1 LTNLTRI
8 HGRDWGLA
16 GLLVLLAFSAYCPLG
31 LSLSAKGAFAGY
43 DHVFDADPNRAIE
56 DLAGG
61 GCTFEVATA
70 RHPLFVVFFA
80 PWGALLNHVTGS
92 KVVSAVLMNAMFGG
106 LLVGLFYVFLR
117 VLELGSALAM
127 GFTVILA
134 ASASSLVFG
143 SVPDTFVFSAFAL
156 LLLFTIDAWTPNE
169 KRFLLAFVPASIFA
183 VGITSL
189 NVVACFIIVALR
201 YRSYL
206 GQRRNELKPFVIRG
220 LAAAGSAIVAFAALL
235 LVQKVI
241 YPSTFAPSTDSD
253 LRNLIEENVSVPFAD
268 GSVGVL
274 EKTLPFYF
282 RDNVISP
289 GLSAEF
295 QGTDPVPFVWPYNYT
310 VDAFESAGRI
320 AQYNIRFVT
329 RTCYALLIGTWLYL
343 LIKTPAHGDKTLLAL
358 SAYFLFTALFHL
370 FYGSSQ
376 VYVYS
381 AHYTF
386 AWIALLA
393 IPMKNVAE
401 LPQSG
406 RRFAYAALAGFLTF
420 LLVNNAVFAY
430 KLVTVFP

>member
-1 LTNLTRI
+1 MMKRI
-8 HGRDWGLA
+8 GGWDWGVA

-31 LSLSAKGAFAGY
+31 LSLSAKGAFSGY

-61 GCTFEVATA
+61 GCKFEVATA
-70 RHPLFVVFFA
+70 RHPLFVVFFG

-92 KVVSAVLMNAMFGG
+92 KVVSAVLMNALFGG

-117 VLELGSALAM
+117 VLELGPALATA
-127 GFTVILA
+127 FTVMLA

-143 SVPDTFVFSAFAL
+143 AVPDTFIFSAFAL
-156 LLLFTIDAWTPNE
+156 LLLFTIDAWTHNDR
-169 KRFLLAFVPASIFA
+169 RFLRAFVPASLFA
-183 VGITSL
+183 IGITSL

-201 YRSYL
+201 YLSYH
-206 GQRRNELKPFVIRG
+206 GERRGELRPFVLRG
-220 LAAAGSAIVAFAALL
+220 IAGGASAIVVFAALL

-241 YPSTFAPSTDSD
+241 YPSTFAPSTDSS
-253 LRNLIEENVSVPFAD
+253 LRSLLEENVSLPFAH
-268 GSVGVL
+268 GSLGVL

-295 QGTDPVPFVWPYNYT
+295 QGADPVPFVWPYNFT
-310 VDAFESAGRI
+310 ADGFESAGRI

-329 RTCYALLIGTWLYL
+329 RTFHALLIATWLYL
-343 LIKTPAHGDKTLLAL
+343 LIATPACSDKTFLAL
-358 SAYFLFTALFHL
+358 AAYFLFITLFHL
-370 FYGSSQ
+370 FYGTSQ

-393 IPMKNVAE
+393 IPMKRVAE
-401 LPQSG
+401 LSQSG
-406 RRFAYAALAGFLTF
+406 RRFAYAAVGGFLTF
-420 LLVNNAVFAY
+420 QLLNNVLFAY
-430 KLVTVFP
+430 KLVRVFP